1 MDNFYTEATKE
12 AVLDALCTETLLE
25 FPCEGVVWW
34 TLIRLDK
41 IWDYNPSLAERR
53 RAEPQHPVVA
63 HFGVGAQQEHQA
75 HADRGLELIR

>member
-1 MDNFYTEATKE
+1 MRC
-12 AVLDALCTETLLE
+12 VSETLARIPVRKGWCGGL
-25 FPCEGVVWW
+25 
-34 TLIRLDK
+34 LNRLDK
-41 IWDYNPSLAERR
+41 NLGLQSLAGRAP